1 MACAQTMS
9 GAESNV
15 SRRWTPK
22 SGPYRVL
29 REDFGVRKKMDWQ
42 NKIAVITGASSGIGA
57 ATARQLAKMGMRVV
71 LVARRLER
79 LLGLQAEITSAGGKA
94 EVAAADLRSETE
106 RARVFEQ
113 VGAADV
119 LVNNAGIGWYGY
131 FNEMNW
137 ETAREMLQV
146 NVSATAHLT
155 LLFLPGMRERNRG
168 HIVNVGSISGSIPSQ
183 GIAMYAASKSFMD
196 AFTTAIHRETRGTN
210 VQVSVVR
217 AGPVKTEFCESAL
230 ERENGGHIPTERV
243 GVTSEHVA
251 WRIWKL
257 LLRPRRVIYVP
268 RWLRIVPWVELSF
281 GWLEDLVGPLLLKR
295 QKE

>member
-1 MACAQTMS
+1 MTL
-9 GAESNV
+9 
-15 SRRWTPK
+15 
-22 SGPYRVL
+22 RVL
-29 REDFGVRKKMDWQ
+29 RGEKDNVDWQ
-42 NKIAVITGASSGIGA
+42 NKTAVITGASSGIGA

-94 EVAAADLRSETE
+94 EVAAADLRSDAE
-106 RARVFEQ
+106 RERVFEQ

-119 LVNNAGIGWYGY
+119 LVNNAGFGWYGY
-131 FNEMNW
+131 YSDMPW
-137 ETAREMLQV
+137 QTVREMLAT
-146 NVSATAHLT
+146 NVEAAAHLT
-155 LLFLPGMRERNRG
+155 SLFLPGMKERNRG
-168 HIVNVGSISGSIPSQ
+168 HIVNVGSISGSLPSQ
-183 GIAMYAASKSFMD
+183 GVAIYSATKSFLD
-196 AFTTAIHRETRGTN
+196 SFTTALTRELRGTR
-210 VQVSVVR
+210 VFASVVR

-230 ERENGGHIPTERV
+230 TRENGGHIPTEQV

-251 WRIWKL
+251 WEIWKL

-295 QKE
+295 RNL